1 MSYKDSAEAET
12 KQFARSNT
20 MKRTLISA
28 LLVSTAAA
36 FAAPTFA
43 QSSDNVGLTRAQ
55 VRAQLVQAEEA
66 GKLPQQT
73 ARNNFP
79 LRRDAQPLQYA
90 IAPHHVANTDVANAP
105 STSNQE

>member
-1 MSYKDSAEAET
+1 
-12 KQFARSNT
+12 

-28 LLVSTAAA
+28 LLVSVTAA

-55 VRAQLVQAEEA
+55 VKAQLVQAEEA

-90 IAPHHVANTDVANAP
+90 VAPHRVVNTDVANTRA
-105 STSNQE
+105 TSNQE